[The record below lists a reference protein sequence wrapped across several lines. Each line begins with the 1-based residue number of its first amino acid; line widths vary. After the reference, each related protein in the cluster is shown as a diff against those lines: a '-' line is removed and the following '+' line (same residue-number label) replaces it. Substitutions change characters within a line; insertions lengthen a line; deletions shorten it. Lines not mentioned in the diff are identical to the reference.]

1 MATMTITAPA
11 ARRTVVER
19 RTTRA
24 FGPVATPTVR
34 IPSAATLY
42 AASPAGVRTVSETP
56 ARSAESTAAAPT
68 TSSAAPVRLT
78 RRGRRLARTAVIVLA
93 LVAALA
99 FSIAGRSA
107 SSQATD
113 GPAVAATTTVVVQ
126 PGQTLWSVARTL
138 SPDTDVRETVARIQ
152 ELNGLTGSSVIPG
165 QSLVVP
171 VIG

>member
-1 MATMTITAPA
+1 MATMTISAPA

-19 RTTRA
+19 RATRA
-24 FGPVATPTVR
+24 FGPVTTPTVR

-42 AASPAGVRTVSETP
+42 ASSPTGVRTVRETP
-56 ARSAESTAAAPT
+56 ARTTAAPT
-68 TSSAAPVRLT
+68 SSVAPVRLT
-78 RRGRRLARTAVIVLA
+78 RRGRRLARTVVIVLA

-107 SSQATD
+107 SSQAGD

>member
-1 MATMTITAPA
+1 MATMTLTAPA
-11 ARRTVVER
+11 ARRTVVVR
-19 RTTRA
+19 RATRA
-24 FGPVATPTVR
+24 FGPVTAPTVQ
-34 IPSAATLY
+34 IPSVATLY
-42 AASPAGVRTVSETP
+42 AATPTGVRTVTEAP
-56 ARSAESTAAAPT
+56 APAAVTTAGAPI
-68 TSSAAPVRLT
+68 RLT
-78 RRGRRLARTAVIVLA
+78 QRGRRLARTAVVALA

-99 FSIAGRSA
+99 FSIAGHSA

-152 ELNGLTGSSVIPG
+152 ELNGLTGASVKPG
-165 QSLVVP
+165 QSLIVP